1 MTMND
6 SELDRRLNALP
17 REAEPAPGNW
27 TEIDRRIRRRRWPAL
42 AAAVA
47 ALGGVV
53 LIFLQPGFE
62 PSSGSR
68 LESLLSAEV
77 VAMQAA
83 APEPLAVAAPDSAEA
98 LMAAWQE
105 NQNAIAQL
113 ELALQR
119 NPGNQLLLKFLAE
132 ARMRQARLT
141 RSIGNETSPN
151 NERSMNL

>member
-6 SELDRRLNALP
+6 SELDRRLDALP
-17 REAEPAPGNW
+17 REAEPAPENW

-47 ALGGVV
+47 IVGGVV
-53 LIFLQPGFE
+53 LVFLQPGFQ
-62 PSSGSR
+62 PSSSAR
-68 LESLLSAEV
+68 LESLVSAEV
-77 VAMQAA
+77 TAMQAA
-83 APEPLAVAAPDSAEA
+83 APESLTVAAPDSAEA

-119 NPGNQLLLKFLAE
+119 DPGNQLLLKFLAE

-141 RSIGNETSPN
+141 RFIGNETSPN